1 MSLFSGDEGKPD
13 PDPDPGSSFLET
25 NLGFYLKLV

>member
-1 MSLFSGDEGKPD
+1 MPLFPGDEEK